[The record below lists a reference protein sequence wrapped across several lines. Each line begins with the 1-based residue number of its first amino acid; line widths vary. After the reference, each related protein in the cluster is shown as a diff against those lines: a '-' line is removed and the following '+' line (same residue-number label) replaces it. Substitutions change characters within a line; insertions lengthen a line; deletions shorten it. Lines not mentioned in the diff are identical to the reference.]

1 MHILNTSE
9 FSHYVEITNLTEY
22 LSNENIS
29 RSRIQIQKKE
39 ENYSEEIRFNQEG
52 EESTKATIYVK
63 NLGFPILLIVITLLT
78 VTAFIV
84 FKKRKLSKIVQRL
97 VKYKASIEPHQAYNI
112 SIVSQQYYQRPSV
125 VFSEENTFTLTKNT
139 APGIA

>member
-1 MHILNTSE
+1 M
-9 FSHYVEITNLTEY
+9 TEY

-139 APGIA
+139 TPGIA

>member
-139 APGIA
+139 TPGIA